1 MNFSILLRTPEFRR
15 ASLCLV
21 LLIGLADA
29 DADADAHPSF
39 LSPDKRIIIII
50 IIITMLAQRE
60 REFKVGAKGG
70 GEVRGLTPPKNGG
83 CGGRRDD
90 GVPLL
95 LTVPYSPNC
104 QSSLSLFFLSCAATA
119 SNLPQSIL
127 HLHYMYPPSFLLLIF
142 YPFLPFKF

>member
-21 LLIGLADA
+21 LLIGLA

-70 GEVRGLTPPKNGG
+70 G
-83 CGGRRDD
+83 
-90 GVPLL
+90 
-95 LTVPYSPNC
+95 
-104 QSSLSLFFLSCAATA
+104 
-119 SNLPQSIL
+119 
-127 HLHYMYPPSFLLLIF
+127 
-142 YPFLPFKF
+142 